1 MLGKWPLW
9 RRLSEFA
16 TAELWRKSSREKCAA
31 GAFIKVRRFAR
42 RLRLARPTA
51 GREAAVCEGPF
62 YAAELV
68 RASPILDTV
77 WSFGCMLY
85 RNVKPRV
92 AVRGRNDSEGVL
104 AMIGLGNAWLDA
116 KIDGV
121 GWRATRHPLSRT
133 CCVMTKPRST

>member
-51 GREAAVCEGPF
+51 GREAAVCEGPH
-62 YAAELV
+62 YAVELV
-68 RASPILDTV
+68 RARRPFWTLC
-77 WSFGCMLY
+77 G
-85 RNVKPRV
+85 P
-92 AVRGRNDSEGVL
+92 L
-104 AMIGLGNAWLDA
+104 AACFTAM
-116 KIDGV
+116 
-121 GWRATRHPLSRT
+121 
-133 CCVMTKPRST
+133 

>member
-1 MLGKWPLW
+1 MAQTVGV
-9 RRLSEFA
+9 RHGRA
-16 TAELWRKSSREKCAA
+16 VAEIEPR
-31 GAFIKVRRFAR
+31 KVRRGRVHQGKTFRTQTSPGEANGGTR
-42 RLRLARPTA
+42 GGSLR
-51 GREAAVCEGPF
+51 GAALRCRTG
-62 YAAELV
+62 A